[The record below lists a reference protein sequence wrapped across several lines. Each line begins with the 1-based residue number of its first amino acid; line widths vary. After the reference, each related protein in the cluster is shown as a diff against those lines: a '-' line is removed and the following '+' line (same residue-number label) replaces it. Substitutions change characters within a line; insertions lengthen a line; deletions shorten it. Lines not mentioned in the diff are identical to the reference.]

1 MSKLETY
8 VGIIDAHGLESISKK
23 DKENTGFLYMRAS
36 LNRQRH
42 ATYYEI
48 DVEPLV
54 AANIADVCSG
64 GDPITACR
72 MVKIQDTFRVPEDMA
87 ESVVLIPDPDLDPWN
102 RPIEGQK
109 GAMTSAGMF
118 MD

>member
-1 MSKLETY
+1 MSKRETY
-8 VGIIDAHGLESISKK
+8 VGIIDANGLESISKK
-23 DKENTGFLYMRAS
+23 DKENTAFLYMRAN
-36 LNRQRH
+36 LNRHRH

-48 DVEPLV
+48 DVEPMV

-102 RPIEGQK
+102 KRVDVSDIK
-109 GAMTSAGMF
+109 MKSA
-118 MD
+118 